1 MLVKWQNA
9 KSVLNKQSLNA
20 VIAIMY
26 FIVLR
31 VIKFS
36 IGSMFIKK
44 IVKSRRLKINNSY
57 KDLERKD
64 IL

>member
-20 VIAIMY
+20 IIAVMY

-36 IGSMFIKK
+36 IGSMFIKN
-44 IVKSRRLKINNSY
+44 IVKSRRFKINNSY